1 MKEGLINPERFV
13 PMFGMYGL
21 AEAVNL
27 LCEKEGI
34 AARYGKEAA
43 ANEVGY
49 RISAQLAEF
58 VANTPVKYGWQKRAM
73 LHAQSGISSDIG
85 TTPGARLPYG
95 DEPDPITHLQ
105 TVARIMLII
114 ILASATF

>member
-1 MKEGLINPERFV
+1 
-13 PMFGMYGL
+13 MFGMYGL

-58 VANTPVKYGWQKRAM
+58 VRQYPVKYGMAKTRHVTRTVGDQFRYWHHAGRAF
-73 LHAQSGISSDIG
+73 AVW
-85 TTPGARLPYG
+85 R
-95 DEPDPITHLQ
+95 
-105 TVARIMLII
+105 
-114 ILASATF
+114 

>member
-1 MKEGLINPERFV
+1 
-13 PMFGMYGL
+13 MFGMYGL

-27 LCEKEGI
+27 LCKKEGI

-58 VANTPVKYGWQKRAM
+58 VANTP
-73 LHAQSGISSDIG
+73 
-85 TTPGARLPYG
+85 
-95 DEPDPITHLQ
+95 
-105 TVARIMLII
+105 
-114 ILASATF
+114 

>member
-1 MKEGLINPERFV
+1 
-13 PMFGMYGL
+13 MFGMYGL

-49 RISAQLAEF
+49 RISAQLA
-58 VANTPVKYGWQKRAM
+58 VCRQYPVKYGWQKRAM
-73 LHAQSGISSDIG
+73 LHA
-85 TTPGARLPYG
+85 LVG
-95 DEPDPITHLQ
+95 DQFRYRHHAGRAFA
-105 TVARIMLII
+105 VWR
-114 ILASATF
+114 

>member
-1 MKEGLINPERFV
+1 
-13 PMFGMYGL
+13 MFGMYGL

-27 LCEKEGI
+27 LCEKDGI

-58 VANTPVKYGWQKRAM
+58 VANIPVKYGWQNAPCYTHSRGSVLISAPRRARVCRM
-73 LHAQSGISSDIG
+73 VMSQI
-85 TTPGARLPYG
+85 RLLICKLSP
-95 DEPDPITHLQ
+95 
-105 TVARIMLII
+105 RIMLII
-114 ILASATF
+114 IPASATF

>member
-34 AARYGKEAA
+34 AAR
-43 ANEVGY
+43 
-49 RISAQLAEF
+49 
-58 VANTPVKYGWQKRAM
+58 TVKKPPQMKWV
-73 LHAQSGISSDIG
+73 I
-85 TTPGARLPYG
+85 
-95 DEPDPITHLQ
+95 
-105 TVARIMLII
+105 
-114 ILASATF
+114 ASARNWRSLSPIPP

>member
-58 VANTPVKYGWQKRAM
+58 VANTP
-73 LHAQSGISSDIG
+73 
-85 TTPGARLPYG
+85 
-95 DEPDPITHLQ
+95 
-105 TVARIMLII
+105 
-114 ILASATF
+114 

>member
-1 MKEGLINPERFV
+1 
-13 PMFGMYGL
+13 GL

-27 LCEKEGI
+27 LCENAGMN
-34 AARYGKEAA
+34 ARYGKDDA
-43 ANEVGY
+43 ANALGY
-49 RISAQLAEF
+49 RISAQLADF
-58 VANTPVKYGWQKRAM
+58 VANTPVKHGWKQRAM

-105 TVARIMLII
+105 TVAPHHAHYHAGISD
-114 ILASATF
+114 ILTLDETIKRNP